1 MVDTGT
7 KTGDKQQDREVQKLE
22 GQRQKPKP
30 DSAPSSV
37 TVTSTGLILLK
48 ELKQKTQANTVK
60 CETGL
65 SDKGALDT
73 ANVMCM

>member
-7 KTGDKQQDREVQKLE
+7 KTGDKQQDRKVQKLE
-22 GQRQKPKP
+22 GQRQKP

-65 SDKGALDT
+65 SDKDALDT